1 VVTINRDDLLLAL
14 QQVIGAV
21 ERRNTLPIL
30 SHVLLVFE
38 GDTLAITATDL
49 EIELKGYA
57 KLPFAQSSF
66 SLTLPGRKLF
76 DICKALPEQVPI
88 EISVENQ
95 KVTLKAGRSR
105 FTLVSKSP
113 DDFPQLDDEV
123 TKAECV
129 LTGEQLHFLL
139 ERTQF
144 AMAQQDVR
152 YYLNGMLFE
161 FTGDKMTSVA
171 TDGHRLAVCHQ
182 ALDYPLQEEA
192 PIKVIVPRKGIQEL
206 SRLLGNSD
214 EKITFQMQQNHICFA
229 SDDFVLTSK
238 LIDGRFPDYQRVLP
252 KVGNNVMV
260 CKKNDFKQILNRVSI
275 LSNEKYRGIRFELN
289 ENTLTVSATNPE
301 QEQAEEEIS
310 VEYNGAP
317 ITLGFNVNY
326 LLDIISV
333 FSSETFKIY
342 INDANSGVL
351 VEEENHPAC
360 LYVVMP
366 MRI

>member
-1 VVTINRDDLLLAL
+1 MTVTVNRDILLTGL

-30 SHVLLVFE
+30 AHVLLTFE
-38 GDTLAITATDL
+38 DDTLAITATDL
-49 EIELKGYA
+49 EIELKSFS
-57 KLPFAQSSF
+57 KLPFAQSPF

-76 DICKALPEQVPI
+76 DICKALPDGVDVSITQD
-88 EISVENQ
+88 NQ
-95 KVTLKAGRSR
+95 KVILKAGRSR
-105 FTLVSKSP
+105 FTLSCLSSA
-113 DDFPQLDDEV
+113 DFPLLDEDVPQTECLLNQKQLSHLID
-123 TKAECV
+123 K
-129 LTGEQLHFLL
+129 
-139 ERTQF
+139 TQF

-161 FTGDKMTSVA
+161 FAGNRLSSIA

-182 ALDYPLQEEA
+182 QLSGKEQAVTR
-192 PIKVIVPRKGIQEL
+192 VIVPRKGIQEL
-206 SRLLGNSD
+206 ARLLIKPSD
-214 EKITFQMQQNHICFA
+214 SLCLQMQQNHIRFV

-252 KVGNNVMV
+252 KAGNNIVS
-260 CKKNDFKQILNRVSI
+260 CKKSKLKQILSRVSI

-289 ENTLTVSATNPE
+289 DNTLTVSATNPE

-310 VEYNGAP
+310 VEYQGPAMS
-317 ITLGFNVNY
+317 LGFNVTY
-326 LLDIISV
+326 LLDILSV
-333 FSSETFKIY
+333 FSAENLKIY
-342 INDANSGVL
+342 INDANTGVL
-351 VEEENHPAC
+351 LEEENQADC